1 MLQTQV
7 QLKRRNIRMRQREVA
22 RIPIDSIRPNP
33 YQPRRVFSQ
42 EALEELCQSIRQ
54 YGLLQP
60 ISVRKAGNDVYELI
74 AGERRLRACRMA
86 GMTTIDALVFSAYE
100 QDSAVIAMMENLQ
113 RENLHYMEEAEGYQ
127 NLIRDHGLSQEELAR
142 RLGKNQSTIANKMR
156 ILKLPAS
163 VKALLLEHNLTER
176 HARSLLRLHDEEMQI
191 KIARVIVEQSLNV
204 KATEELVER
213 TISRIYGI
221 EKEERPA
228 ANKVSA
234 FVRDTR
240 LYVNSIKTIVQQ
252 MQSAGLQPA
261 YDAQETEKGLEIA
274 NRIYER
280 HKVLTQMLVFLGVD
294 PKTAREDACKME
306 HDISDETFEA
316 MKRHQAQSLE
326 KT

>member
-54 YGLLQP
+54 YGLLQH
-60 ISVRKAGNDVYELI
+60 ISVRKDGTDVYELI

-261 YDAQETEKGLEIA
+261 YDAQETEKGLEIS
-274 NRIYER
+274 
-280 HKVLTQMLVFLGVD
+280 LTI
-294 PKTAREDACKME
+294 PKR
-306 HDISDETFEA
+306 S
-316 MKRHQAQSLE
+316 
-326 KT
+326 

>member
-7 QLKRRNIRMRQREVA
+7 QLERRNIRMRQREVA

-261 YDAQETEKGLEIA
+261 YDAQETEKGLEI
-274 NRIYER
+274 R
-280 HKVLTQMLVFLGVD
+280 LTI
-294 PKTAREDACKME
+294 PKR
-306 HDISDETFEA
+306 S
-316 MKRHQAQSLE
+316 
-326 KT
+326 

>member
-60 ISVRKAGNDVYELI
+60 IAVRKAGNDVYELI

-261 YDAQETEKGLEIA
+261 YDAQETEKGLEI
-274 NRIYER
+274 R
-280 HKVLTQMLVFLGVD
+280 LTI
-294 PKTAREDACKME
+294 PKR
-306 HDISDETFEA
+306 S
-316 MKRHQAQSLE
+316 
-326 KT
+326 